1 MRATMTTPQPSWRGR
16 LERKLLTGT
25 GTHLLLAVGGIIM
38 ILPLLWMLSSSIKTL
53 GEVMQLPP
61 TWIPKNPTLQN
72 YPQVFRQFP
81 LWRYLF
87 NSLVVAAT
95 VVTSVLVTS
104 SLAGYALVKFRF
116 RGRDLLFIAFMTSL
130 MIPFQVR
137 MLPLYVMIGRTGQM
151 NTFFALVFP
160 WLVDAFGI
168 FLMRQFIKTIPTEL
182 IEAARIDGYSEFR
195 IYWNII
201 LPQLKPPLA
210 ALGIFTF
217 TNTWEEF
224 LWPLL
229 VSNSDLTRTLPVGLQ
244 YFNEQYGANIHLQMA
259 AAVIGI
265 APLLIV
271 FFMLQKQFIEG
282 ITLTGMK

>member
-1 MRATMTTPQPSWRGR
+1 MHSVVVQHRRAQRG
-16 LERKLLTGT
+16 LGLNVNWPHVLT
-25 GTHLLLAVGGIIM
+25 HVLLAVGGIVM
-38 ILPLLWMLSSSIKTL
+38 VLPLFWMLSSSVKSL
-53 GEVMQLPP
+53 SEVMQIPP
-61 TWIPKNPTLQN
+61 TWIPTDPQWDN
-72 YPQVFRQFP
+72 YSEIFQRFP
-81 LWRYLF
+81 LWRYLL
-87 NSLVVAAT
+87 NSMLVAGT
-95 VVTSVLVTS
+95 VVTSVLITS
-104 SLAGYALVKFRF
+104 SLAGYALVKYRF
-116 RGRDLLFIAFMTSL
+116 RGRDLIFLAFMTSL

-137 MLPLYVMIGRTGQM
+137 MLPLYQMMGRMNQM
-151 NTFFALVFP
+151 DTFFALVFP

-182 IEAARIDGYSEFR
+182 IEAARMDGCSEIR
-195 IYWNII
+195 IYWSII
-201 LPQLKPPLA
+201 LPQLRPPLA

-259 AAVIGI
+259 AAVIAI
-265 APLLIV
+265 APMLIV
-271 FFMLQKQFIEG
+271 FFTLQKQFVEG